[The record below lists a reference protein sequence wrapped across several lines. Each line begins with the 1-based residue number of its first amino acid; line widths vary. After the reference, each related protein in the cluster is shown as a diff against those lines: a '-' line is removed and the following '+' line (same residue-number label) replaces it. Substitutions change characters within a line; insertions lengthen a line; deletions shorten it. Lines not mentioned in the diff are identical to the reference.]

1 MYSGDLS
8 KQDDARLVQCMAF
21 SARQKVYLVFE
32 SYLMSIP
39 IIRVMGLKS
48 CVISITISRG
58 LHCTVTPS
66 PPTPPPLVITSCSD
80 SFRNLKSKFPTHYTQ
95 IVNLQAKS

>member
-58 LHCTVTPS
+58 YTVQS
-66 PPTPPPLVITSCSD
+66 PPLPPPL
-80 SFRNLKSKFPTHYTQ
+80 L
-95 IVNLQAKS
+95 LW